1 MFSTEMYS
9 KRSKSIIENH
19 DKTKP
24 LFLMVSFQSPHN
36 PYNTP
41 PSQFTSQYSSSMDL
55 QERQRA
61 ATITALDTAVGDIM
75 ESLKAEGLYDNSVVL
90 FSSDNGGPR
99 NKYNSP
105 LKGRKEQVINPL
117 IVPLV
122 LSQGRL
128 FEVILL
134 KVHLK
139 SCTSL

>member
-1 MFSTEMYS
+1 
-9 KRSKSIIENH
+9 
-19 DKTKP
+19 
-24 LFLMVSFQSPHN
+24 
-36 PYNTP
+36 
-41 PSQFTSQYSSSMDL
+41 
-55 QERQRA
+55 
-61 ATITALDTAVGDIM
+61 M

-90 FSSDNGGPR
+90 FSSDNGGPG

-122 LSQGRL
+122 LSRGRL